1 MKNETIAIPSVPESM
16 ADALSRAWEYA
27 KAKGLPEVSIALVRH
42 VHRCQ
47 RIREGRSRFAEL
59 AVEPSAP
66 IAAPSPLADVLDSLP
81 ADRREAFERA
91 AAAFEA
97 REGKPRAEW
106 SGREANA
113 VRDLRRAAGIAI

>member
-1 MKNETIAIPSVPESM
+1 MIVLPNVPESL

-27 KAKGLPEVSIALVRH
+27 NAKGLPEVSLALVRH

-47 RIREGRSRFAEL
+47 RVREGRSRFAEL
-59 AVEPSAP
+59 VAEPSAP
-66 IAAPSPLADVLDSLP
+66 TAAPSPLADVLDSLP
-81 ADRREAFERA
+81 PDRREAFERA

-97 REGKPRAEW
+97 RDLKPRAEW
-106 SGREANA
+106 SGKEVNA